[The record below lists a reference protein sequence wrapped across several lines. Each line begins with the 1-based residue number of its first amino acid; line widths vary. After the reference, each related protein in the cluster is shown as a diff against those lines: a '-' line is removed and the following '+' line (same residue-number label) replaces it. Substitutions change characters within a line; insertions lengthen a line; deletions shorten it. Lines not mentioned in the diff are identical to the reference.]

1 VRERVVADD
10 AVSADLSEEA
20 LGRLRP
26 DRLVEVLDGLDPHHP
41 GLADL
46 DIDVLGRLID
56 PRTLRRDQFV
66 RLLAALDRLSGQG
79 ADVDL
84 SRMDADTF
92 ARIITRASADQVQG
106 IMARPE
112 LRARVLG
119 EVFRRMSDHL
129 RVDRAAHTSAVV
141 HWRLTGGAGE
151 DGYDRWELVI
161 DQGTCVVR
169 REPTRDPRATITVQ
183 PTDFLRLITRNASGP
198 VLFMTGKLKVNGDLG
213 FAAGLTSLF
222 ELPRG

>member
-1 VRERVVADD
+1 
-10 AVSADLSEEA
+10 
-20 LGRLRP
+20 
-26 DRLVEVLDGLDPHHP
+26 
-41 GLADL
+41 
-46 DIDVLGRLID
+46 
-56 PRTLRRDQFV
+56 
-66 RLLAALDRLSGQG
+66 LAALDRLADEG

-106 IMARPE
+106 IMARPR

-129 RVDRAAHTSAVV
+129 RADRAAHASAVV
-141 HWRLTGGAGE
+141 HWRLTGGDGE

-161 DQGTCVVR
+161 DHGTCVVR
-169 REPTRDPRATITVQ
+169 RERTRDPRATITVQ

-198 VLFMTGKLKVNGDLG
+198 VLFMTGRLKVKGDLG